1 MSKEML
7 EWALKYAEMGLSVIP
22 VSQDKKPIIPWEPYQ
37 KKKASKK
44 EIEDWF
50 TKYPNANIG
59 IVTGKVS
66 GIAVIDIDDPDLKNK
81 ELDAIEMLASP
92 PIVTTPR
99 GGKHQWFA
107 YPNTEVRNRTALFN
121 KVDFRG
127 EGGYVVAPP
136 SSNGNKKQYVWK
148 TDIFNTDL
156 PMLPNNI
163 INILKAPP
171 SINYQNRTNTQQG
184 QGVNP
189 CKQPVS
195 TLTNADSCFQL
206 LTSGRRD
213 EDLFHIANTL
223 VKGGAKNHEII
234 QIIEILANNCTPPF
248 PIKEAHEKIKSALN
262 RTERKERSVM
272 DDVKNWCDMQS
283 GFFTTHELCV
293 GLGLNTRH
301 EKNAAYIALNR
312 LKKENIIEKYGNKAG
327 CYRRVD
333 SEIDEMNWEDAP
345 TKDLSIDYPLGIH
358 ELVKTYPTNIVIV
371 AGTSNSGKTSLLLD
385 LARRNANKFP
395 IHYFNS
401 EMGLSE
407 LKMRLDLFENADRE
421 LWKKIKFYERGDNFD
436 DVIKPDAI
444 NIIDYLEVLDD
455 FWKVGAS
462 IKAIHNK
469 LKNGIAIIAL
479 QKNKGAELG
488 RGGSLGLEKPRI
500 YLSMEFGKVTIA
512 KAKNWRTTENPN
524 GKSIQFKIAG
534 GWKIIPNSNGW
545 TNE

>member
-7 EWALKYAEMGLSVIP
+7 EWAFKYAEMGLSVIP

-171 SINYQNRTNTQQG
+171 SINYQNGTNTQQG

-283 GFFTTHELCV
+283 GFFTTNELCV

-333 SEIDEMNWEDAP
+333 SDIDEMNWEDAP

-358 ELVKTYPTNIVIV
+358 ELVKTYPTNIVII

-534 GWKIIPNSNGW
+534 GWKILPDSNGW

>member
-195 TLTNADSCFQL
+195 TLTNADARNQV
-206 LTSGRRD
+206 T
-213 EDLFHIANTL
+213 H
-223 VKGGAKNHEII
+223 
-234 QIIEILANNCTPPF
+234 
-248 PIKEAHEKIKSALN
+248 
-262 RTERKERSVM
+262 
-272 DDVKNWCDMQS
+272 
-283 GFFTTHELCV
+283 FF
-293 GLGLNTRH
+293 
-301 EKNAAYIALNR
+301 
-312 LKKENIIEKYGNKAG
+312 
-327 CYRRVD
+327 
-333 SEIDEMNWEDAP
+333 
-345 TKDLSIDYPLGIH
+345 
-358 ELVKTYPTNIVIV
+358 
-371 AGTSNSGKTSLLLD
+371 
-385 LARRNANKFP
+385 
-395 IHYFNS
+395 
-401 EMGLSE
+401 
-407 LKMRLDLFENADRE
+407 
-421 LWKKIKFYERGDNFD
+421 
-436 DVIKPDAI
+436 
-444 NIIDYLEVLDD
+444 
-455 FWKVGAS
+455 
-462 IKAIHNK
+462 
-469 LKNGIAIIAL
+469 
-479 QKNKGAELG
+479 
-488 RGGSLGLEKPRI
+488 
-500 YLSMEFGKVTIA
+500 
-512 KAKNWRTTENPN
+512 
-524 GKSIQFKIAG
+524 
-534 GWKIIPNSNGW
+534 
-545 TNE
+545 